1 MMLGKS
7 QKPKFLRLQSVGE
20 LVGSVDVP
28 MRIVG
33 SALVITAYFIVLH
46 VSVGVGVAL
55 HFVADLISVPY
66 FIRTKSWDVVIM
78 LSFLLIISL
87 SKLL

>member
-1 MMLGKS
+1 MMLRKL
-7 QKPKFLRLQSVGE
+7 QKPRFPLLQSVGE
-20 LVGSVDVP
+20 HVGFVDVP
-28 MRIVG
+28 MRVVG

-46 VSVGVGVAL
+46 VNVFAGVAL
-55 HFVADLISVPY
+55 HFIADLISIPY

-78 LSFLLIISL
+78 LSFLLVISL